1 MKDIKIVLDANAWIY
16 IVIKVILIV
25 VLTIF
30 IAKIVN
36 HCYKKKNKNTKQLL
50 FKKFVHNIIMAII
63 YVVGFSIALST
74 IPQLSTLSS
83 TILAGS
89 GILALALSLSAQE
102 SLNNIISGLFITLF
116 KPFEVGDRVTLV
128 NEGITGNIEDITLR
142 HTIIRTFTN
151 TRIVIPNSVINKD
164 VIENSDIINKTA
176 SSFMDVD
183 VAYNSDIEKAMQI
196 IENVI
201 SSHPAWVDTRTED
214 QKRTD
219 PKVRVFVRE
228 FKDSG
233 ISLRANV
240 WTKSVNENFLAC
252 SEIRLEILKQFR
264 EKGIEIPYKK
274 LDLYIKER

>member
-1 MKDIKIVLDANAWIY
+1 MKDLKIFLDTNDWIY
-16 IVIKVILIV
+16 IVIKVAVVFIVTLI
-25 VLTIF
+25 
-30 IAKIVN
+30 IAKLNN
-36 HCYKKKNKNTKQLL
+36 HWYKKKSKNSKPLL
-50 FKKFVHNIIMAII
+50 FEKFVHNIVTAVI
-63 YVVGFSIALST
+63 YIVGFAIMLST

-89 GILALALSLSAQE
+89 GILALAISLSAQE

-183 VAYNSDIEKAMQI
+183 VAYDSDIEKAMKI
-196 IENVI
+196 MSEVI
-201 SSHPAWVDTRTED
+201 SSHPAYVDTRTDE
-214 QKRTD
+214 QKKTD
-219 PKVRVFVRE
+219 PIVRVFVRE
-228 FKDSG
+228 FKSSG

-240 WTKSVNENFLAC
+240 WTKTVNENFLAC
-252 SEIRLEILKQFR
+252 SDIRFKLLRRFR
-264 EKGIEIPYKK
+264 EEGIEIPYNKT
-274 LDLYIKER
+274 DIYIKN